1 MITPLFQ
8 TANIYGGSL
17 WVSHCNENTKMN
29 LTQRDKIH
37 KHYLYCQPQGGMRG
51 NEFVGERLQ
60 KQIFFF
66 FLRKH
71 VRMMFY
77 PSGFLDWLIFVHKAI
92 GLQIISQTQVE
103 NCSCRVFNFL
113 EL

>member
-1 MITPLFQ
+1 MITRLFQ

-66 FLRKH
+66 
-71 VRMMFY
+71 
-77 PSGFLDWLIFVHKAI
+77 PTEAC
-92 GLQIISQTQVE
+92 E
-103 NCSCRVFNFL
+103 NDVFPFWFS
-113 EL
+113 